1 LCQNQQG
8 YLNLSELISLSYLKG
23 EGMEG
28 ASISA
33 EQLIQHNQGLILIA
47 PAVRSDVAQALIE
60 NQIPKAKEKV
70 MLN

>member
-1 LCQNQQG
+1 LPNSCF
-8 YLNLSELISLSYLKG
+8 LSELISLSYLKG

-47 PAVRSDVAQALIE
+47 PAVRSDVAQ
-60 NQIPKAKEKV
+60 V
-70 MLN
+70 